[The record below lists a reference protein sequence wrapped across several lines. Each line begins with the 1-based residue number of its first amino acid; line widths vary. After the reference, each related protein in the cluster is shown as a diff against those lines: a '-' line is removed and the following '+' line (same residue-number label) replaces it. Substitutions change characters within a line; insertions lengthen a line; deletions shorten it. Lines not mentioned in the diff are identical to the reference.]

1 MRSPRFSLKSP
12 PASPEDATAPLVLA
26 AWLAACLCLPGVAAA
41 RPAPLQVWTLT
52 GSGDRASPAVVAS
65 AALASRFRAAP
76 GLPDRLARGTTWLR
90 VRPPR
95 DLGTIALPVLA
106 VDCSSRVRVE
116 AFAVRHGIPVPLP
129 EAASFPDGGGAHD
142 LVFLLA
148 RGLRA
153 GAPLYVRL
161 DAPQPSREGVRL
173 RFTSLS
179 QALARASRHAL
190 TITLACGALAAL
202 ALATALMWLLL
213 ADELFLYYA
222 AMTGLEALYLAYFSG
237 EGFHWPLLS
246 AASAL
251 APYAWNVPVALCGAT
266 AYLFAREIAE
276 LRHFSPRVYRV
287 FGWLAVAFAAL
298 AVANLGR
305 LIGLG
310 APIAALGNVMFLA
323 SGPFV
328 LVIAFLAWRRGST
341 SAGWFL
347 CAWSLLEA
355 FAIVSALWLLSSRAT
370 SNDALFYYGLPAAM
384 VAAAVLTALGV
395 ADRLR
400 LQRRALTE
408 AERRARTDP
417 LTGVLNRRSL
427 LERLEAICRTARAE
441 SLPVAVLFIDLDFF
455 KTINDTYGHA
465 AGDVCL
471 ASLIPPIQAELRHS
485 DIIGRYGGEEFI
497 AVLTGADVAAAQPIA
512 ERIRA
517 RVEEVRVAGFGE
529 LIQLT
534 CSIGVA
540 SSNSLVGGGAALIA
554 QADAAVYAAKRGGR
568 NRVQVALPLAA

>member
-1 MRSPRFSLKSP
+1 V
-12 PASPEDATAPLVLA
+12 T
-26 AWLAACLCLPGVAAA
+26 
-41 RPAPLQVWTLT
+41 
-52 GSGDRASPAVVAS
+52 SGDFAG
-65 AALASRFRAAP
+65 RFRAAA
-76 GLPDRLARGTTWLR
+76 GVPDRLARGTTWLR
-90 VRPPR
+90 VRALP
-95 DLGTIALPVLA
+95 DLGTLALPVLA
-106 VDCSSRVRVE
+106 VDGSVNVQVA
-116 AFAVRHGIPVPLP
+116 AFGLHEGKPVPLP
-129 EAASFPDGGGAHD
+129 RVASFPGGGGARER
-142 LVFLLA
+142 VFLLA

-161 DAPQPSREGVRL
+161 DALHASREGVRL
-173 RFTSLS
+173 RFTTLPH
-179 QALARASRHAL
+179 ALARASRHAL
-190 TITLACGALAAL
+190 TISLACGALAAL

-213 ADELFLYYA
+213 DDELFLYYA

-237 EGFHWPLLS
+237 EGFYWPLLS

-276 LRHFSPRVYRV
+276 LRRFSPRVYRV

-310 APIAALGNVMFLA
+310 APVAALGNVMFLA

-328 LVIAFLAWRRGST
+328 LIVAFLAWRRGS
-341 SAGWFL
+341 SAAGWFL
-347 CAWSLLEA
+347 CAWALLEA
-355 FAIVSALWLLSSRAT
+355 FAIVSALWLLSNRAT

-384 VAAAVLTALGV
+384 VAGAVLTALGV

-408 AERRARTDP
+408 AERRAQTDP

-427 LERLEAICRTARAE
+427 LERLEAICRTARAD

-455 KTINDTYGHA
+455 KAINDTYGHA

-485 DIIGRYGGEEFI
+485 DIIGRYGGEEFV

-517 RVEEVRVAGFGE
+517 RVAEVRVEGFGE
-529 LIQLT
+529 PIQLT

-540 SSNSLVGGGAALIA
+540 SSNSLLAGGAALIA
-554 QADAAVYAAKRGGR
+554 QADAAVYVAKRGGR
-568 NRVQVALPLAA
+568 NRVQVAMPLAA